1 MKEQDPVRQVN
12 RLACALD
19 GIYHQAAWKLGLSDS
34 VMCVLYMLH
43 ERGDGCSLHK
53 IYRDSGIS
61 KQTVHSAIRKLEG
74 ENILYLQAGKG
85 KEKAVWLTEMGRDY
99 VNRTAA
105 RVYEAE
111 REMFQDWSE
120 EEFDQYLHLMEKH
133 YHQLR
138 GKIEQWEGTN
148 L

>member
-1 MKEQDPVRQVN
+1 MKEQDPVRQMN

-19 GIYHQAAWKLGLSDS
+19 GTYHQAAWKLGLSDS

-43 ERGDGCSLHK
+43 ERGDGCTLHE

-61 KQTVHSAIRKLEG
+61 KQTIHSAIRKLEG
-74 ENILYLQAGKG
+74 DGILYLEPGKG
-85 KEKAVWLTEMGRDY
+85 KAKCIRLTEAGRDY
-99 VNRTAA
+99 VNRTVA

-111 REMFQDWSE
+111 REMFRGWSE

-133 YHQLR
+133 YRQLR
-138 GKIEQWEGTN
+138 EKIDQWEGTN